1 MNQIIQNKKS
11 EAKNTIKNN
20 LTVYRGLDMS
30 RKALSALFMSILLSM
45 LLPSMSSA
53 LGTPDGLPPSMETIC
68 DSKQGAAY
76 GLCNAYCE
84 AMDCDDIAPHASVTA
99 CQKVSDKFTQLT
111 GEPLP
116 CDDICPFN
124 DKEDYPYFFGVVNG
138 DILLNECARDS
149 NWIDGIT
156 GVAVWSATDT
166 PKPNSV
172 AGAVWITPQS
182 LHSGGDG
189 QRSTNGLDA
198 DQYNSC
204 LGLLETAIYS
214 TSGLTCRGE

>member
-1 MNQIIQNKKS
+1 MDQIIKNKNN
-11 EAKNTIKNN
+11 ETKNTVATIVH
-20 LTVYRGLDMS
+20 LHGGLNMS
-30 RKALSALFMSILLSM
+30 RKVLSALFVSILLGM
-45 LLPSMSSA
+45 LLPSLASA
-53 LGTPDGLPPSMETIC
+53 LGTPDGLPPPMETIC
-68 DSKQGAAY
+68 DSEQGAAY

-84 AMDCDDIAPHASVTA
+84 AMDCDDPAPHASVTA
-99 CQKVSDKFTQLT
+99 CQKVSDKYTQLT
-111 GEPLP
+111 GEQLP
-116 CDDICPFN
+116 CDDICPLN
-124 DKEDYPYFFGVVNG
+124 DKVDYPYFFGVVNG

-166 PKPNSV
+166 PLPRSA
-172 AGAVWITPQS
+172 AGAVWITPQG

-198 DQYNSC
+198 EQYNFC
-204 LGLLETAIYS
+204 LGLLETAIAS